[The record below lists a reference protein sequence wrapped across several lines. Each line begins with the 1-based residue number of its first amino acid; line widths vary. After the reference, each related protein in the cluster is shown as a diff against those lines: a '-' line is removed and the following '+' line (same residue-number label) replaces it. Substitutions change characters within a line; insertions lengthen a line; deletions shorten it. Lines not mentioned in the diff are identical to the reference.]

1 MMETSQL
8 IDDLVDILF
17 VDPAELTADTD
28 LMDLG
33 LTSINLA
40 RLVDTWRAR
49 GVQADFAALAE
60 NTSVRNWLTVLS
72 A

>member
-1 MMETSQL
+1 MLEKSQF
-8 IDDLVDILF
+8 IVDLVDILF
-17 VDPAELTADTD
+17 VDPAELTSNTD

-33 LTSINLA
+33 LTSISLA
-40 RLVDTWRAR
+40 RLVDIWRER